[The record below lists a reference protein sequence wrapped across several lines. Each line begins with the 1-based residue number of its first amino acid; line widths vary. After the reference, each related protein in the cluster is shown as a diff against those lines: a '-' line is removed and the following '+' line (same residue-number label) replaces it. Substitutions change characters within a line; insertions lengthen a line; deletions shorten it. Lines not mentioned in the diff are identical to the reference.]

1 MVEILQVFLN
11 PFVGIGIEEVVGEW
25 QGRKISGEEGEDS
38 GILIP

>member
-1 MVEILQVFLN
+1 MVEILQVFFN

-25 QGRKISGEEGEDS
+25 QGGKISGGEGEDS